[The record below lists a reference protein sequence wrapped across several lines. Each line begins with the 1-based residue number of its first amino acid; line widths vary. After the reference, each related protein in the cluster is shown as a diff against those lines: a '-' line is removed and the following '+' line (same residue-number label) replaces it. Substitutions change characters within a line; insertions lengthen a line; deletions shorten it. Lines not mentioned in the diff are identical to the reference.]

1 MDVDCS
7 GFIEFAEFCTIMHNK
22 LKDTDLENE
31 LKETFRVFSKDN
43 EGVCLWLAPLH
54 WAGLFNS
61 GCRVESESDMRFR
74 PSTIH
79 PDWLLCS

>member
-31 LKETFRVFSKDN
+31 LKETFRVFSKDK
-43 EGVCLWLAPLH
+43 EGVWWPRCT
-54 WAGLFNS
+54 GLD
-61 GCRVESESDMRFR
+61 C
-74 PSTIH
+74 STVDVGLKVNLI
-79 PDWLLCS
+79 